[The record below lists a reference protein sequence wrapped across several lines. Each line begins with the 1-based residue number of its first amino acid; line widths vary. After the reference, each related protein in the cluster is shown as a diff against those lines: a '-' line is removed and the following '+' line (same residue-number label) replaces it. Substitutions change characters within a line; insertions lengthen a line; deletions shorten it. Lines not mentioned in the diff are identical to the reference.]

1 MAIGLNVPEPE
12 ETCSDPNCPFH
23 GSLSVHGQTVEGQ
36 VESTSMEKT
45 VVVEREYDVR
55 VPKYDRYMKRRSRIS
70 AHHPDCLDLSVGDTV
85 RIAETRP
92 LSKTK
97 SHVVVEIVEEAEVAG
112 GITAPAT
119 EAEGTSGDRD
129 PEGGD

>member
-1 MAIGLNVPEPE
+1 MALGLNVSEPE

-23 GSLSVHGQTVEGQ
+23 GTLSVRGQTMDGEVA
-36 VESTSMEKT
+36 STDMDKT
-45 VVVEREYDVR
+45 VVVEREYDVK
-55 VPKYDRYMKRRSRIS
+55 VPKYDRYMKRRSRVS

-97 SHVVVEIVEEAEVAG
+97 SHVVIETVQ
-112 GITAPAT
+112 T
-119 EAEGTSGDRD
+119 EGDD
-129 PEGGD
+129 